1 MVKHWLVTW
10 TTYATWLPGDPRG
23 FRTWRAREYVPP
35 PQRYAVGDE
44 AMYESVGYQ
53 CRHAAAQATAGPAV
67 QLSAEQRRTV
77 LTATVHELAWT
88 PLEPTILAVEA
99 VHVHLLAEFG
109 EASIRRVVGRLKSAA
124 TRALKE
130 HGSQPT
136 KRFWA
141 KGCHM
146 RSFSDETAIHR
157 AFEYVQRHRDQGA
170 AIHTWR
176 TP

>member
-1 MVKHWLVTW
+1 MAKHWLVTW
-10 TTYATWLPGDPRG
+10 TTYAAWLPGDPRG

-35 PQRYAVGDE
+35 PERYV
-44 AMYESVGYQ
+44 V
-53 CRHAAAQATAGPAV
+53 
-67 QLSAEQRRTV
+67 SAETTYQSPMYQRRHETAQSAAGSPIQLTPDQRQTV
-77 LTATVHELAWT
+77 LTATVHELAQT
-88 PLEPTILAVEA
+88 PLEPTILSVEA
-99 VHVHLLAEFG
+99 AHIHLLAEFG
-109 EASIRRVVGRLKSAA
+109 EAVIRRMVGRLKSAA

-130 HGSQPT
+130 HGSEPT

-146 RSFSDETAIHR
+146 RSFSAEPSIRR